1 MQSTGR
7 YLLWMAAAAFLVRLA
22 LALAL
27 THDLGEPPTGPATAD
42 TYEFNALAENV
53 AQGHGFANHAGR
65 LTSFRAPGFPY
76 FLGAFYMLVGP
87 NYLLARLLFCVLGAL
102 ACVFTYF
109 IAREV
114 LPESGARLAGWL
126 SVFYLGHACLAADFL
141 SENLFTPLF
150 MASLWP
156 LFRYIRT
163 LGNNNTWL
171 VVLSAVLMSLSSLTR
186 PFTLLMV
193 PLVLLFL
200 AFRLEGGLRR
210 VDVFAAW
217 VVPFVLFIAPWTLRN
232 YQVHQQ
238 FVLIA
243 TNGGSTFYGGNNDRV
258 VDERSR
264 LGAWLSTTEL
274 PHRDL
279 IDAQPNE
286 VAHDKMEWKL
296 GVDWVREHP
305 LKFLVTIPFKLAR
318 LLLAMPDVEKLGKPL
333 RALAYLPYAGLFLVG
348 FWVCF
353 RQKLLSPPWIAVHLT
368 IGATIITA
376 MIFWGSARFRDANLG
391 LLAIYASVGLSFLRN
406 LLFRRTS
413 GKP

>member
-1 MQSTGR
+1 MISTKR
-7 YLLWMAAAAFLVRLA
+7 YLWLLAAVAFLVRLA

-27 THDLGEPPTGPATAD
+27 THNLNEPPTGPSTAD
-42 TYEFNALAENV
+42 TYEFNTLAENV

-76 FLGAFYMLVGP
+76 FLGAFYMLVGGP

-102 ACVFTYF
+102 ACVFTYL

-114 LPESGARLAGWL
+114 LPENGARLAGWL
-126 SVFYLGHACLAADFL
+126 SVPYLGHACLAADFL

-150 MASLWP
+150 LASLWP
-156 LFRYIRT
+156 LFRYFNRSQDNI
-163 LGNNNTWL
+163 WL
-171 VVLSAVLMSLSSLTR
+171 VVLSAVLMGLSTLTR

-193 PLVLLFL
+193 PLMLLLLLFV
-200 AFRLEGGLRR
+200 RGGR
-210 VDVFAAW
+210 VGRMAVAAAW
-217 VVPFVLFIAPWTLRN
+217 VVPFILLIAPWTVRN
-232 YQVHQQ
+232 YQVHQK

-296 GVDWVREHP
+296 GIAWVRQHP
-305 LKFLVTIPFKLAR
+305 VKFLITIPFKLAR
-318 LLLAMPDVEKLGKPL
+318 LLLALPDVEKLGKPL
-333 RALAYLPYAGLFLVG
+333 RALAYLPYVVLFLAG

-353 RQKLLSPPWIAVHLT
+353 RQKLLSPPWMAVHTTLA
-368 IGATIITA
+368 ATIIMT

-391 LLAIYASVGLSFLRN
+391 LLAIYASVGLTYLRG
-406 LLFRRTS
+406 LLFRRS
-413 GKP
+413 KA